1 LAFAL
6 SEVLLNRHRKNKI
19 DIRPVVVRVR
29 LAAPFRAMHIPS
41 RLALAAIRGPFYPA
55 TMNNFTPTDLTRVRR
70 KPDRGSYDRELIY
83 KILDEAFVCQIGF
96 IADGL
101 PFVVP
106 TNYVRVGDK
115 LFLHGSTASRLMKT
129 LASGEPFCFSVTLL
143 DGIVCS
149 PTATGHS
156 VNYRSV
162 VVMGRAEPVEGEAAK
177 LAAMRD
183 FVEYVIR
190 GRWAAVRP
198 PTEQELKGTMVL
210 AVPLV
215 EASAKVRTGFAIDD
229 DQEYDGAAWTGV
241 IPLQWTARAPIPDPR
256 RRSDVAP
263 PENIQQYSRPQGEAL
278 RV

>member
-1 LAFAL
+1 MRGADY
-6 SEVLLNRHRKNKI
+6 S
-19 DIRPVVVRVR
+19 
-29 LAAPFRAMHIPS
+29 APMAH
-41 RLALAAIRGPFYPA
+41 
-55 TMNNFTPTDLTRVRR
+55 FTPTEKTKIRR
-70 KPDRGSYDRELIY
+70 KPERGSYDRDLIY
-83 KILDEAFVCQIGF
+83 GILDEAFVCQVGF
-96 IADGL
+96 VADGL

-129 LASGEPFCFSVTLL
+129 LASGAPFCLSLTLL
-143 DGIVCS
+143 DGIVLS

-162 VVMGRAEPVEGEAAK
+162 VVMGKAEPVEGEAAK

-198 PTEQELKGTMVL
+198 PSEQELKGTMVL

-215 EASAKVRTGFAIDD
+215 EASAKVRTGFAVDD
-229 DQEYDGAAWTGV
+229 GEEYASPAWTGV
-241 IPLQWTARAPIPDPR
+241 LPMKWTAQAPVPDPR
-256 RRSDVAP
+256 GN
-263 PENIQQYSRPQGEAL
+263 PEIPMPANVRHYSRPQ
-278 RV
+278 

>member
-1 LAFAL
+1 
-6 SEVLLNRHRKNKI
+6 
-19 DIRPVVVRVR
+19 
-29 LAAPFRAMHIPS
+29 
-41 RLALAAIRGPFYPA
+41 LALAALGRAEYSA
-55 TMNNFTPTDLTRVRR
+55 DMREFTPTERTKVRR

-83 KILDEAFVCQIGF
+83 KILDDAFVCNVAF
-96 IADGL
+96 IVDGM

-129 LASGEPFCFSVTLL
+129 LSSGAPFCLSVTLL
-143 DGIVCS
+143 DGIVCA

-162 VVMGRAEPVEGEAAK
+162 VVMGTAEIVEGEAAK

-190 GRWAAVRP
+190 GRWATVRP
-198 PTEQELKGTMVL
+198 PSEQELKGTMVL

-215 EASAKVRTGFAIDD
+215 EASAKVRTGFAVDD
-229 DQEYDGAAWTGV
+229 AKEYGETQGWTGV
-241 IPLQWTARAPIPDPR
+241 IPFKWTSGEPIPDPR
-256 RRSDVAP
+256 RKSDKPIPA
-263 PENIQQYSRPQGEAL
+263 NIARYSRPQ
-278 RV
+278 

>member
-1 LAFAL
+1 MTNFPPT
-6 SEVLLNRHRKNKI
+6 ERTKI
-19 DIRPVVVRVR
+19 
-29 LAAPFRAMHIPS
+29 
-41 RLALAAIRGPFYPA
+41 
-55 TMNNFTPTDLTRVRR
+55 RR

-83 KILDEAFVCQIGF
+83 SILDEAFVCHVAF
-96 IADGL
+96 LSDGL
-101 PFVVP
+101 PVVVP

-129 LASGEPFCFSVTLL
+129 LGSGAPFSLSVTLL

-162 VVMGRAEPVEGEAAK
+162 VVMGKAEQVEGEAAK

-190 GRWAAVRP
+190 GRWATVRP
-198 PTEQELKGTMVL
+198 PSEQELKGTMVL

-215 EASAKVRTGFAIDD
+215 EASAKVRTGFAVDD
-229 DQEYDGAAWTGV
+229 GEEYASGAWTGV
-241 IPLQWTARAPIPDPR
+241 IPMKWQSGTPIPDPR
-256 RRSDVAP
+256 GKAGVPVPA
-263 PENIQQYSRPQGEAL
+263 NIQQYKRPQ
-278 RV
+278 